1 MTCKPNPGTP
11 YHFLLLTRIF
21 SYKTSTHSGP
31 LGIVTLSDDSSNWTE
46 CELRGNYKRIESC
59 SQTSGMNDARC
70 GDVTW
75 YSMYVAAVTNR
86 VPLYH
91 MSLCASF
98 IYLQYICDCI
108 VTVQV
113 VQLCTVNESPAIR
126 EFNDQFSLGFYWSQF
141 YKFVVSE

>member
-1 MTCKPNPGTP
+1 
-11 YHFLLLTRIF
+11 
-21 SYKTSTHSGP
+21 
-31 LGIVTLSDDSSNWTE
+31 
-46 CELRGNYKRIESC
+46 
-59 SQTSGMNDARC
+59 MNDARC

-86 VPLYH
+86 VPLYN
-91 MSLCASF
+91 MSLFASF

-108 VTVQV
+108 AE
-113 VQLCTVNESPAIR
+113 VQLCTVNESVAIR